1 MIKLVNASLKDWHG
15 DKPTKAQLD
24 YIKHIWE
31 ESEWPLKPFT
41 GKTKGEA
48 AEWIE
53 KNRYYASHTMLGYDD
68 EHGDWGDHR

>member
-1 MIKLVNASLKDWHG
+1 MKVITKNPNDWRN
-15 DKPTKAQLD
+15 DRPTQAQLD

-48 AEWIE
+48 ADWIN
-53 KNRYYASHTMLGYDD
+53 KNRYYVCHSILGYDETHD
-68 EHGDWGDHR
+68 DWGDHR